1 MAVTKSNY
9 MHANV
14 INEKGVLLENCRGFV
29 DGTVRPIC
37 RPQKNQWIVD
47 NGHKILDEIKFQY
60 AVAPN

>member
-1 MAVTKSNY
+1 